1 MWIWMA
7 MLACASKKTQLESFE
22 LAWHTVNESYP
33 YEDFQGTDW
42 QAVHDELLPEAKK
55 ASTAEEVR
63 PVITEMVG
71 RLGVSHFGVIPK
83 EKYDN
88 DVGTESSQGSS
99 VPVKSDKSELGWTG
113 VEMRWVEDR
122 LMITQVASLAKDSGV
137 KVGHEVQKI
146 DEQMVS
152 EVAKRNAA
160 SEDGLAFNV
169 GIYALRQMMGPVGET
184 VQLTL
189 LPPEG
194 EPTVA
199 TLPFVLGNAEVANLG
214 HLPPQLVHF
223 EHRKL
228 DNNIQLIAFN
238 TFMMPIRQPMTTAF
252 QIIAADNPAGLIIDL
267 RGNLGGLGA
276 LGAGLAG
283 HLISE
288 RNLNIGQ
295 QITRDGSFYFQV
307 NPRSVSHR
315 YDGPVVVLVDE
326 LSVSTSEITAGGLQE
341 LKRARVI
348 GASTPGKALPSL
360 IIRLPNGDGFQYVI
374 ADLKKPSGGSYEGDG
389 VTPDETVI
397 LTKQALQAGEDPMLD
412 AALRWLSNTSAV
424 PGNDEISTTREK
436 K

>member
-22 LAWHTVNESYP
+22 LAWQTVNESYP

-42 QAVHDELLPEAKK
+42 QAVHDELLPQAKK
-55 ASTAEEVR
+55 ASTAEEIR
-63 PVITEMVG
+63 PVISDMVG

-83 EKYDN
+83 EEYDN
-88 DVGTESSQGSS
+88 DAGTEASSAASADQA
-99 VPVKSDKSELGWTG
+99 ELGWTG
-113 VEMRWVEDR
+113 VEMRWVEDS
-122 LMITQVASLAKDSGV
+122 LIVTQVAPLAEESGV
-137 KVGHEVQKI
+137 RVGHEVQKI
-146 DEQMVS
+146 GERMVS
-152 EVAKRNAA
+152 EVAKRNAD
-160 SEDGLAFNV
+160 SEDSLAFNV
-169 GIYALRQMMGPVGET
+169 GIYALRKMMGPVGET
-184 VQLTL
+184 VQLTV

-194 EPTVA
+194 EPSVA
-199 TLPFVLGNAEVANLG
+199 TLPFVLGNAEVAHLG
-214 HLPPQLVHF
+214 HLPPQLVRF
-223 EHRKL
+223 EHQKL
-228 DNNIQLIAFN
+228 DHNIHVIAFN
-238 TFMMPIRQPMTTAF
+238 TFMMPIRHPMTTAF
-252 QIIAADNPAGLIIDL
+252 QAIAEEKPAGLIIDL

-307 NPRSVSHR
+307 NPRSASHR
-315 YDGPVVVLVDE
+315 YDGPVAVLVDE
-326 LSVSTSEITAGGLQE
+326 LSVSTSEIAAGGLQE
-341 LKRARVI
+341 LNRARVI

-397 LTKQALQAGEDPMLD
+397 LTKQALQAGEDPML
-412 AALRWLSNTSAV
+412 AAAQRWLQSQAPPSENDSTST
-424 PGNDEISTTREK
+424 EQEK
-436 K
+436 Q